1 MGKSNKIISEFQLE
15 GQFLGFILKS
25 GYKPKMMRLQ
35 TATGEYWIK
44 IPKSLRS
51 DLVRAELY
59 NQLKPGDRIQAT
71 GSSILSLKNGTIKLI
86 ADQVLLPQQPPLT
99 PPSKRG
105 EASATGQEH
114 LTPTPTVPV
123 ETVTPGAACSQK
135 KKCSI
140 LVCQK
145 SDCRKRGGEEIAIAL
160 EEQLQELGISDQ
172 VKIKKTG
179 CMSRCK
185 HAPNVVVMPDKTRYT
200 RLDPEE
206 VPQLIEKHF
215 APVAMT

>member
-1 MGKSNKIISEFQLE
+1 MGKSNKIVSQFQLE
-15 GQFLGFILKS
+15 GQFLGFILKD
-25 GYKPKMMRLQ
+25 GYKPKMIKLEA
-35 TATGEYWIK
+35 ATGEFWIK
-44 IPKSLRS
+44 VPKSLR
-51 DLVRAELY
+51 DELVRAELD

-71 GSSILSLKNGTIKLI
+71 GASILSLKNGTIKLI
-86 ADQVLLPQQPPLT
+86 ADQVHKSDRLSSNSTTVPN
-99 PPSKRG
+99 
-105 EASATGQEH
+105 
-114 LTPTPTVPV
+114 VPV
-123 ETVTPGAACSQK
+123 ESVTPGNPCGQK

-145 SDCRKRGGEEIAIAL
+145 SDCRKSGGEKIAIAL
-160 EEQLQELGISDQ
+160 EEQLQELGMSDQ

-185 HAPNVVVMPDKTRYT
+185 HAPNVVVMPDKTRYS

-206 VPQLIEKHF
+206 IPQLIEKHF

>member
-25 GYKPKMMRLQ
+25 GYKPKMMRLE

-44 IPKSLRS
+44 VPKSLR
-51 DLVRAELY
+51 DQLVRAELY

-71 GSSILSLKNGTIKLI
+71 GESILSLKNGTIKLI
-86 ADQVLLPQQPPLT
+86 ADRVQLPNQRYSPERPTERQPV
-99 PPSKRG
+99 
-105 EASATGQEH
+105 
-114 LTPTPTVPV
+114 TPTPTMPV
-123 ETVTPGAACSQK
+123 EGVSVNNGTRGAACGQQ

-145 SDCRKRGGEEIAIAL
+145 SDCRKRGGAEIAIAL
-160 EEQLQELGISDQ
+160 EEHLEELGLSDQ
-172 VKIKKTG
+172 VTIKKTG

-185 HAPNVVVMPDKTRYT
+185 QAPNVVVMPDKTRYS
-200 RLDPEE
+200 RLHPEE
-206 VPQLIEKHF
+206 IPQLIEKHF
-215 APVAMT
+215 AEIAMT

>member
-1 MGKSNKIISEFQLE
+1 MSKSNKIISGFQLE
-15 GQFLGFILKS
+15 GRFLGFILKS
-25 GYKPKMMRLQ
+25 GYKPKMMRLE

-44 IPKSLRS
+44 VPKSLR
-51 DLVRAELY
+51 DELVRAELY
-59 NQLKPGDRIQAT
+59 NQLKPGDRIQAA
-71 GSSILSLKNGTIKLI
+71 GESILSLKNGTIKLI
-86 ADQVLLPQQPPLT
+86 ADRVQLGDRRDVIGQVH
-99 PPSKRG
+99 S
-105 EASATGQEH
+105 
-114 LTPTPTVPV
+114 TPTMPV
-123 ETVTPGAACSQK
+123 ERVTGGAPCDRK

-160 EEQLQELGISDQ
+160 EEQLEEFGLSDQ
-172 VKIKKTG
+172 VQIKKTG

-185 HAPNVVVMPDKTRYT
+185 HAPNVVVMPDKTRYS

-206 VPQLIEKHF
+206 IPQLIEKHF